1 YSTAYGV
8 DLDVSPPLPSTL
20 RGLIIH
26 SAKDQSSDADWF
38 SNPDA
43 GVRAWSG
50 PDFATGWGLV
60 NAAGAARLVQN
71 HQILESVIEKD
82 CSKERFAFAMV
93 RKGARPLSFRVTLAW
108 DDYPAEASDGPTT
121 LPRLRNDLDL
131 VLIDPAG
138 NRHYPWQ
145 LNQNIK
151 SADGSRLL
159 NPEEQTCDTDIT
171 IETQL
176 APPGPLNAAS
186 ILPAVKAPDH
196 LNNVEVVD
204 APRMTG
210 TWMAEVT
217 GFRVPWGPQK
227 F

>member
-1 YSTAYGV
+1 
-8 DLDVSPPLPSTL
+8 
-20 RGLIIH
+20 
-26 SAKDQSSDADWF
+26 
-38 SNPDA
+38 
-43 GVRAWSG
+43 
-50 PDFATGWGLV
+50 
-60 NAAGAARLVQN
+60 
-71 HQILESVIEKD
+71 
-82 CSKERFAFAMV
+82 
-93 RKGARPLSFRVTLAW
+93 
-108 DDYPAEASDGPTT
+108 T

-217 GFRVPWGPQK
+217 GFSVPWGPQK
-227 F
+227 FSLIGVSGPPLILWTPVAICRQYPGLCTTWSQTLCQMIPDLCTFPR